1 MTSIT
6 KVRII
11 AAVIFL
17 LGLLVGWF
25 VVSTESNSASR
36 FGLHYGLDLS
46 GGAHLVYRADVSAL
60 SPGEVGEAMSSL
72 RSVIERRV
80 NAFGVS
86 EPNVQVEEGGLG
98 SGGEQRLIVELP
110 GVTDVEEAIE
120 DIGRTPLLEF
130 KLLGD
135 SVFDETDNTAT
146 SSAEDLLID
155 TGLTGRLL
163 RGAQL
168 QFGQGGVGGFSNE
181 PVILV
186 QFNSEGASLFEQITR
201 DHTGEILYILLDGQI
216 ISDPRINEPIPG
228 GEAVITGSFTP
239 DEAREVVRDLNLG
252 ALPVPI
258 ELVSTQTVGPTLGA
272 QARDAGVMAGI
283 IGLAIVALFLIF
295 WYRLPG
301 LIASV
306 SLTFYILILLALFK
320 LIPVVLTAAGI
331 AGFILSIGM
340 AVDANVLIFERMKE
354 ELRAL
359 HEKHGGDMEKA
370 IREGFSRAW
379 PSIRDGNTSSILTA
393 IVLYWAGTTLTKGFA
408 ITWGLGIV
416 ISMFSAITISRIFL
430 LALGSK
436 RLGGMRNFLYSVG
449 LSNINP
455 SQK

>member
-1 MTSIT
+1 MSSIS

-25 VVSTESNSASR
+25 VVSTESNPEGR
-36 FGLHYGLDLS
+36 FALHYGLDLS

-60 SPGEVGEAMSSL
+60 APQEVGEAMSAL

-110 GVTDVEEAIE
+110 GVTDVDQAIE
-120 DIGRTPLLEF
+120 DIGKTPLLEF
-130 KLLGD
+130 KLLRDDALPG
-135 SVFDETDNTAT
+135 FDENAT
-146 SSAEDLLID
+146 TSTEDLLED

-163 RGAQL
+163 QGSQL
-168 QFGQGGVGGFSNE
+168 QFGTGAGGFSNE

-186 QFNSEGASLFEQITR
+186 QFNSEGADLFEQITR
-201 DHTGEILYILLDGQI
+201 ENTGEILYILLDGAI

-239 DEAREVVRDLNLG
+239 DEARELVRDLNLG

-258 ELVSTQTVGPTLGA
+258 ELVSTQTIGPTLGA

-283 IGLAIVALFLIF
+283 IGLALVALFLIF

-301 LIASV
+301 LIATV
-306 SLTFYILILLALFK
+306 SLAFYLLIILSLFK

-354 ELRAL
+354 ELNRL
-359 HEKHGGDMEKA
+359 ESGHKGDMEKA
-370 IREGFSRAW
+370 IQEGFSRAW

-408 ITWGLGIV
+408 ITWGLGIIV
-416 ISMFSAITISRIFL
+416 SMFSAITISRTFL
-430 LALGSK
+430 LALGSE
-436 RLGGMRNFLYSVG
+436 RLTGVRNFLYG
-449 LSNINP
+449 IGFSNIN
-455 SQK
+455 SSSE